1 MDPNRISDEQVNM
14 SSILVENLLEVVI
27 IFILSS
33 KKMTPRG
40 IISWGVPKNLFTS
53 NLFTVV
59 VKSTYIFVI
68 PYYCI
73 EWPVQLFSE
82 GSEFSEFFL
91 IGNFL

>member
-1 MDPNRISDEQVNM
+1 MDPNRISDDEQVNM
-14 SSILVENLLEVVI
+14 SSILVENLLEVVF

-40 IISWGVPKNLFTS
+40 IISWGVPKNLFTL

-68 PYYCI
+68 PYYCK
-73 EWPVQLFSE
+73 EWPVQRIFPHKELS
-82 GSEFSEFFL
+82 L
-91 IGNFL
+91 NLYIYNF